1 MKSANAA
8 AWALLFLGAASVAA
22 LPAVAQDRAALTAAL
37 NRERQGNE
45 AQPLAVSADLSRAAE
60 EVAMRAIAGAAGSP
74 AAALAKPDIAA
85 VEASLLERFYIPMQL
100 DVLVSVAGSDAQE
113 AVDQWRR
120 SGWPTVGDPALQE
133 VGTAVLWN
141 PDAPGPGSRY
151 LWVAVLARPLRTPA
165 ESVASPRFGFP
176 VRSSGN
182 AKP

>member
-1 MKSANAA
+1 MKFVNAA
-8 AWALLFLGAASVAA
+8 AGILLFLGAVTAAA
-22 LPAVAQDRAALTAAL
+22 LPAAAQDRAALTAAL

-45 AQPLAVSADLSRAAE
+45 AQALAVSADLNRVAE

-74 AAALAKPDIAA
+74 GAALAKPDIAA

-100 DVLVSVAGSDAQE
+100 DVLVSVAGSDAQQ

-120 SGWPTVGDPALQE
+120 SKWPSVGDPALQE

-141 PDAPGPGSRY
+141 RDAPGPGSRY
-151 LWVAVLARPLRTPA
+151 IWVAVLARPLRTPA

-176 VRSSGN
+176 ERGSGN